1 VRETP
6 KMGDAGAGGAA
17 TLRVSKKGVW
27 GRSPRRLDCEG
38 GGGRNRLLSFFD
50 ERQAWNRDQSGL
62 PRVGFPMELLEG
74 QFRALSEN
82 SSFDLSDRAI
92 EGFRQSAPRLRSRQR
107 PGTGQVTPT

>member
-1 VRETP
+1 VLYETP

-50 ERQAWNRDQSGL
+50 ERQAWNRDQAGL
-62 PRVGFPMELLEG
+62 PRVGFPMEPLEG
-74 QFRALSEN
+74 RFRALSEN
-82 SSFDLSDRAI
+82 SSFDLCGPGYRRFSP
-92 EGFRQSAPRLRSRQR
+92 ECSAA
-107 PGTGQVTPT
+107 